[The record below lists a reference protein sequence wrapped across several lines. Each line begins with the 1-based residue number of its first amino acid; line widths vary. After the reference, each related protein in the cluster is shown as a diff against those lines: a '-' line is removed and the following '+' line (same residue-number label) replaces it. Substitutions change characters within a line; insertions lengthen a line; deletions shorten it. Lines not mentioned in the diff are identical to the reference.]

1 MVILEIKKY
10 LKVDTEKIEWLL
22 KNESQYSILKNTGVS
37 QSYLSKIVNGSKSI
51 ENLTVG
57 LASKLTEYALS
68 LQEKRRGNKMQKLF
82 IHIDETKQS
91 SYRLEQLIKSSMV
104 NDYFCFDTY
113 QELADFI
120 RSYCFREDQYF
131 ESNIPF
137 DTRWEQVEFESD
149 PEDDDAYNKFYES
162 LTEKDF
168 KEICEEFKKEN
179 KIEYIEF
186 DVDDEIKYFK
196 QETKDVL
203 AKYSDFEQ
211 RAIVLNFLDVPY
223 NQLES
228 EVIEALES
236 DEVEFATIDNKEQFK

>member
-1 MVILEIKKY
+1 MEIKKY
-10 LKVDTEKIEWLL
+10 LKVDTEQIEWLL
-22 KNESQYSILKNTGVS
+22 KNESQYSISKNTGVS

-68 LQEKRRGNKMQKLF
+68 LQEKRRGNKMKKLF

-91 SYRLEQLIKSSMV
+91 SYQLTNLIKSTMV

-113 QELADFI
+113 QDLADFI
-120 RSYCFREDQYF
+120 RNYCFNENHEF
-131 ESNIPF
+131 ESNVPF
-137 DTRWEQVEFESD
+137 DTRFEEFESNS
-149 PEDDDAYNKFYES
+149 EDDDAYNTFYES

-186 DVDDEIKYFK
+186 DVDEEIKYFK
-196 QETKDVL
+196 PATKDLL
-203 AKYSDFEQ
+203 AKYSNYEQ
-211 RAIVLNFLDVPY
+211 RAIVLNFLDVPN

-236 DEVEFATIDNKEQFK
+236 DEVEFATIDNPEQFK

>member
-1 MVILEIKKY
+1 MEIKKSF
-10 LKVDTEKIEWLL
+10 KVDTEKIEWLL
-22 KNESQYSILKNTGVS
+22 KNESQYSISKNTGVS
-37 QSYLSKIVNGSKSI
+37 QSYLSKIVNGNKSI

-57 LASKLTEYALS
+57 LASNLTEYALA
-68 LQEKRRGNKMQKLF
+68 LQEKRRGNKMEKLF
-82 IHIDETKQS
+82 ININETKQS
-91 SYRLEQLIKSSMV
+91 SYQLEQLIKSSMV

-113 QELADFI
+113 KELAEFI
-120 RSYCFREDQYF
+120 RSYCFNENHEF

-137 DTRWEQVEFESD
+137 DTRFEEFESN
-149 PEDDDAYNKFYES
+149 PEDDDAYNTFYES

-168 KEICEEFKKEN
+168 KEICEEFKREN

-196 QETKDVL
+196 QSTKDAL
-203 AKYSDFEQ
+203 AKYSDYEQ

-228 EVIEALES
+228 EVVEALES

>member
-1 MVILEIKKY
+1 MIANVKLIEAVLQKYTAYKIGKETGISYSTVNDWKKGITSVYSMKLEYAI
-10 LKVDTEKIEWLL
+10 
-22 KNESQYSILKNTGVS
+22 
-37 QSYLSKIVNGSKSI
+37 
-51 ENLTVG
+51 
-57 LASKLTEYALS
+57 KLTEFALK
-68 LQEKRRGNKMQKLF
+68 ENIEEEGNKMQKLF

-91 SYRLEQLIKSSMV
+91 SYQLEQLIKSSMV

-120 RSYCFREDQYF
+120 RSYCFNENHEF
-131 ESNIPF
+131 ESNVPF
-137 DTRWEQVEFESD
+137 DTRFEEFESN
-149 PEDDDAYNKFYES
+149 PEDDDAYNTFYES

-168 KEICEEFKKEN
+168 KEICEDYKDDFKIK
-179 KIEYIEF
+179 YIEF

-196 QETKDVL
+196 QETKDEL
-203 AKYSDFEQ
+203 SKYSDYEQ

-236 DEVEFATIDNKEQFK
+236 DEVEFATIFNPEQFK

>member
-1 MVILEIKKY
+1 ME
-10 LKVDTEKIEWLL
+10 
-22 KNESQYSILKNTGVS
+22 
-37 QSYLSKIVNGSKSI
+37 
-51 ENLTVG
+51 
-57 LASKLTEYALS
+57 
-68 LQEKRRGNKMQKLF
+68 KLF
-82 IHIDETKQS
+82 ININETKQS
-91 SYRLEQLIKSSMV
+91 SYQLTQLIKTIMV

-113 QELADFI
+113 EDLADFI
-120 RSYCFREDQYF
+120 RNHCFRESQYF

-137 DTRWEQVEFESD
+137 DQRYEEFESD

-168 KEICEEFKKEN
+168 KEICEDYKDDF

-196 QETKDVL
+196 QKTKDAL

-236 DEVEFATIDNKEQFK
+236 DEVEFATIDNPEQFKK

>member
-1 MVILEIKKY
+1 
-10 LKVDTEKIEWLL
+10 
-22 KNESQYSILKNTGVS
+22 
-37 QSYLSKIVNGSKSI
+37 
-51 ENLTVG
+51 
-57 LASKLTEYALS
+57 
-68 LQEKRRGNKMQKLF
+68 MQKLF
-82 IHIDETKQS
+82 INLNQTKQS
-91 SYRLEQLIKSSMV
+91 SYQLEQLIKSSMV

-120 RSYCFREDQYF
+120 RSYCFNENHEF
-131 ESNIPF
+131 ESNVPF
-137 DTRWEQVEFESD
+137 DTRFEEFESD
-149 PEDDDAYNKFYES
+149 PEDDDAYNTFYES

-168 KEICEEFKKEN
+168 KEICEDFKKEN

-196 QETKDVL
+196 QSTKDLL
-203 AKYSDFEQ
+203 AKYSDYEQ

-236 DEVEFATIDNKEQFK
+236 GEVEFATIDNKEQFK

>member
-1 MVILEIKKY
+1 MEIKKY
-10 LKVDTEKIEWLL
+10 FKVDTEKIEWLL
-22 KNESQYSILKNTGVS
+22 KNESQYSISKNTGVS

-68 LQEKRRGNKMQKLF
+68 LQKKRRGNKMQKLF

-91 SYRLEQLIKSSMV
+91 SYQLEQLIKSTMV
-104 NDYFCFDTY
+104 NDYFCFDNY
-113 QELADFI
+113 QDLAGFI
-120 RSYCFREDQYF
+120 RQHCFREDQYF
-131 ESNIPF
+131 ESNIPY
-137 DTRWEQVEFESD
+137 DTRWEEFDSD
-149 PEDDDAYNKFYES
+149 PEDDDAYNKFYKS

-168 KEICEEFKKEN
+168 KEICEDYKDDFKIK
-179 KIEYIEF
+179 YIEF

-196 QETKDVL
+196 QSTKDAL
-203 AKYSDFEQ
+203 AKYSDYEQ

>member
-1 MVILEIKKY
+1 MEIKKY

-22 KNESQYSILKNTGVS
+22 KNESQYSISKNTGVS

-68 LQEKRRGNKMQKLF
+68 LQEKRRGNKMKKLF

-91 SYRLEQLIKSSMV
+91 SYQLEQLIKSSMV

-113 QELADFI
+113 QDLAGFI
-120 RSYCFREDQYF
+120 RQHCFREDQYF
-131 ESNIPF
+131 ESNIPY
-137 DTRWEQVEFESD
+137 DTRWEEFESD
-149 PEDDDAYNKFYES
+149 PEDDDAYNTFYES

-168 KEICEEFKKEN
+168 KEICEDYKDDFKIK
-179 KIEYIEF
+179 YLEF

-196 QETKDVL
+196 QTTKDAL
-203 AKYSDFEQ
+203 AKYSDYEQ

-228 EVIEALES
+228 EVVEMLES
-236 DEVEFATIDNKEQFK
+236 DEVEFATIFNPEQFK

>member
-1 MVILEIKKY
+1 MEIKKY
-10 LKVDTEKIEWLL
+10 LKADTEQIEWLF
-22 KNESQYSILKNTGVS
+22 KNESQYSISKNTGIS
-37 QSYLSKIVNGSKSI
+37 QPYLSKIKNGSKDI
-51 ENLTVG
+51 EKLTIG

-82 IHIDETKQS
+82 INLNQTKQS
-91 SYRLEQLIKSSMV
+91 SYQLEQLIKSSMV

-120 RSYCFREDQYF
+120 RSYCFNDNHEF

-137 DTRWEQVEFESD
+137 DTRYEEFESN
-149 PEDDDAYNKFYES
+149 PEDDDAYNTVYES

-168 KEICEEFKKEN
+168 KEICEDYKDDFKIK
-179 KIEYIEF
+179 YIEF

-196 QETKDVL
+196 QETKDAL
-203 AKYSDFEQ
+203 AKYSDYEQ

-228 EVIEALES
+228 EVVEALES
-236 DEVEFATIDNKEQFK
+236 DEVEFATIFNPEQFKY

>member
-1 MVILEIKKY
+1 MIANVKLIETVLQKYTAYKIGKETGISYSTVNDWKKGITSVYSMKLEYAI
-10 LKVDTEKIEWLL
+10 
-22 KNESQYSILKNTGVS
+22 
-37 QSYLSKIVNGSKSI
+37 
-51 ENLTVG
+51 
-57 LASKLTEYALS
+57 KLTEFALK
-68 LQEKRRGNKMQKLF
+68 ENIEEEGNKMQKLF

-91 SYRLEQLIKSSMV
+91 SYQLEQLIKSSMV

-120 RSYCFREDQYF
+120 RSYCFNENHEF
-131 ESNIPF
+131 ESNVPF
-137 DTRWEQVEFESD
+137 DTRFEEFESN
-149 PEDDDAYNKFYES
+149 PEDDDVYNTFYES

-168 KEICEEFKKEN
+168 KEICEDYKDDFKIK
-179 KIEYIEF
+179 YIEF

-196 QETKDVL
+196 QETKDAL
-203 AKYSDFEQ
+203 SKYSDYEQ

-236 DEVEFATIDNKEQFK
+236 DEVEFATIFNPEQFK